1 MLIDELFIKARRTV
15 AIKRAQEELNARL
28 ASDPEFARRES
39 ALPRHACLG
48 DWIVP
53 SIGRRV
59 LELGCGPGR
68 YVAMIGSMGFE
79 VVGVD
84 PAWFETWDMV
94 RRAGNVTLLDGV
106 KAERLP
112 FDDGSFDH
120 VCCLGALL
128 YFDDVGEALAEMRRV
143 LKPGGRMVVRSI
155 NKNNLYTR
163 RSGVKLDP
171 ASKNLY
177 SLEDMRSLFRDVGF
191 EEARAFQY
199 GYYPGLFPGLY
210 WYFANVH
217 MSSCDGREI
226 ERPSAAGHASQQHI
240 TFNSDRVTR
249 L

>member
-1 MLIDELFIKARRTV
+1 M
-15 AIKRAQEELNARL
+15 
-28 ASDPEFARRES
+28 
-39 ALPRHACLG
+39 
-48 DWIVP
+48 
-53 SIGRRV
+53 
-59 LELGCGPGR
+59 
-68 YVAMIGSMGFE
+68 
-79 VVGVD
+79 
-84 PAWFETWDMV
+84 
-94 RRAGNVTLLDGV
+94 TLLDGV

-217 MSSCDGREI
+217 MSHAME
-226 ERPSAAGHASQQHI
+226 ERLNARLQPDMQVNNILHL
-240 TFNSDRVTR
+240 TR
-249 L
+249 IA